1 MFPFI
6 LIASN
11 LAPVSTL
18 IFTGPNNGAGIF
30 GGLEMRMI
38 PCVEAEEDVDFVVR
52 EGEEVT
58 IQDVVFTPSG
68 DIIVEE
74 GGRLT
79 IRDAKVIF
87 THTSC
92 FEHGIILKE
101 NTTLQV
107 HHSQIRG
114 VETLFFFRAQ
124 DTTLILEDS
133 KIRMTHVL
141 CGNSSRISM
150 VHADLWALHCFNE
163 STVDI
168 SNSRLNYLFMR
179 GRSSAQ
185 VEDSHIVEVLLYDR
199 GRASLSNT
207 TLKNIFYFDRGSTTL
222 SNCSYVDLIRFKPIQ
237 CNLTIT
243 VLDEDTHDPI
253 PMVNVALDRPRG
265 SKVAHSC
272 TNEDGAAT
280 FYDLEEGDYFVELG
294 RDGYIPANIRIPLLN
309 ETQHETLMIGKVEE
323 ESSWIPTNRFFSV
336 FAVVALAVFV
346 FSLFYRSHV
355 RRWKSAVDWLQLLRF
370 FISVPKC
377 TMAR

>member
-1 MFPFI
+1 MRRIIIVGIFPFI
-6 LIASN
+6 LISQN
-11 LAPVSTL
+11 LSLASTL
-18 IFTGPNNGAGIF
+18 IFTGPNTGAGIF
-30 GGLEMRMI
+30 GGLDIRVI
-38 PCVEAEEDVDFVVR
+38 PCAEAEEAVDFVVG
-52 EGEEVT
+52 EGEEAT

-68 DIIVEE
+68 DIVVEE

-92 FEHGIILKE
+92 FEHGIILKK
-101 NTTLQV
+101 NTTLRI

-114 VETLFFFRAQ
+114 VETLFFFKAQ
-124 DTTLILEDS
+124 DTALIIDDS
-133 KIRMTHVL
+133 KIRTTLVL

-185 VEDSHIVEVLLYDR
+185 VEDSHIVEVLLYDT

-207 TLKNIFYFDRGSTTL
+207 TLKYIFYFDRGSTSL
-222 SNCSYVDLIRFKPIQ
+222 SNCNYVDLIRFEPIHG
-237 CNLTIT
+237 NLTIT
-243 VLDEDTHDPI
+243 VLDEATHDPV
-253 PMVNVALDRPRG
+253 PMVNVTLDRPRG
-265 SKVAHSC
+265 SEVAYSF
-272 TNEDGAAT
+272 TNDDGAVT

-309 ETQHETLMIGKVEE
+309 ETQHETLMMGKVEE
-323 ESSWIPTNRFFSV
+323 ESSWINTNHFFSIL
-336 FAVVALAVFV
+336 AIALAALILF
-346 FSLFYRSHV
+346 LFYRFHMRS
-355 RRWKSAVDWLQLLRF
+355 
-370 FISVPKC
+370 
-377 TMAR
+377 